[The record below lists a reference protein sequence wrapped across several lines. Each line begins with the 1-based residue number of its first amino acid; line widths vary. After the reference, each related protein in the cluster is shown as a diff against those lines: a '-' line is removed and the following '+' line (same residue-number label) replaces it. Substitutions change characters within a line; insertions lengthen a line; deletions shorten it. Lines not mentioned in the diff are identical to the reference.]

1 MMAEAPNRSL
11 MLGMRRG
18 AMMCCPNCGA
28 RHLYRAYLKVRTCP
42 VCGNANGRY
51 PADDAPPYFTILIV
65 GHLVVGPLLLF
76 PWIWQWSI
84 AAILAVIVPSL
95 MILILALLP
104 VVKGA
109 VVGALWSLEARER
122 PRRP

>member
-1 MMAEAPNRSL
+1 MAESAKRSM

-18 AMMCCPNCGA
+18 AQLCCPNCGA
-28 RHLYRAYLKVRTCP
+28 RDLYRAYLKVQTCR

-65 GHLVVGPLLLF
+65 GHLVVGPLAAI
-76 PWIWQWSI
+76 PWIWRQSI
-84 AAILAVIVPSL
+84 GTILAIALPIL
-95 MILILALLP
+95 LALILLLLP

-109 VVGALWSLEARER
+109 VVGALWSLET
-122 PRRP
+122 RRG